1 MISRRRTRSLLVSAV
16 SVLLLA
22 VALPPGEAVV
32 PAPVSLDAACA
43 GALAERLGDVRV
55 LGCDP
60 RGRGLA
66 VLALGDPRTA
76 RHVAVLVPGS
86 DIDLTTLADRHDPQR
101 RPFGWAEAL
110 ATEGGPE
117 LAVVLWVG
125 YRTPQGLGI
134 DAASGRLARAG
145 AGALVRFVDGFR
157 TGDLLPGAQLTVVG
171 HSYGAVVVA
180 LAAARLVADD
190 LVLLGSPGARA
201 SSVAELD
208 TTARVWAARTDD
220 DWTARIPA
228 VRIGDLGHGADPTAE
243 DFGARALP
251 VGGTSGH
258 DGYFR
263 PGSAALTELADVC
276 LAGAAGTSR

>member
-1 MISRRRTRSLLVSAV
+1 MISRRRARSALLSAV

-22 VALPPGEAVV
+22 AALPPGEAAV
-32 PAPVSLDAACA
+32 PAPVALDAACA
-43 GALAERLGDVRV
+43 GELVERLGDVRV

-60 RGRGLA
+60 QGRGLA
-66 VLALGDPRTA
+66 VLTLGDPRTA

-86 DIDLTTLADRHDPQR
+86 DIDLATLADVAHPQR
-101 RPFGWAEAL
+101 RPFGWAAAL
-110 ATEGGPE
+110 AAEGGAE

-125 YRTPQGLGI
+125 YRTPQGVGL

-145 AGALVRFVDGFR
+145 AEALARFVD
-157 TGDLLPGAQLTVVG
+157 DLRAADLRPGAHLTVLG

-180 LAAARLVADD
+180 LAAARLAADD

-228 VRIGDLGHGADPTAE
+228 VRIGDLGHGTDPTAG
-243 DFGARALP
+243 DFGARTLP

-263 PGSAALTELADVC
+263 PGSAALSGLAAVC
-276 LAGAAGTSR
+276 LAGTT